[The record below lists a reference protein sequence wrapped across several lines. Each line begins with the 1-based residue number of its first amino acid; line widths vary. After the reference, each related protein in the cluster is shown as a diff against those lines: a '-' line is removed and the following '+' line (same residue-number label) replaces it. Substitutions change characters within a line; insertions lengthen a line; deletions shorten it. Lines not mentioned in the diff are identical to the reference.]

1 MSFTILPLSFILYLL
16 ASSCLAAPA
25 PTQVAPAGPVPI
37 AARDSPLVATL
48 SELSSTL
55 GTLVSDVLP
64 SDGKIHN
71 QTQLQDVLSGIEED
85 LTEASLIASAYANV
99 LQDIIPSTTPTS
111 IPDVISIA
119 SSALP
124 TSTASYPSASSFIQ
138 DVGELI
144 LNSLSPTDL
153 TENVIGGYFG
163 ASSSQS
169 NDNPD
174 PPTAVY
180 PSASPSDAPYSLSE
194 STLRSAIYIPPTFSA
209 SSSAQPILMVPG
221 TGAYGGSTYASN
233 FAILFSENSTP
244 SVSPVYLNVPG
255 ALLNDAQINAE
266 YVAYA
271 INYLSSL
278 TDHANISVIAWSQ
291 GNIDTQWALKY
302 WPSTRTVVNDF
313 ICISPD
319 FHGTV
324 MAYLLCPGFP
334 DLPCDP
340 SVIQQEYTS
349 NFITTLRS
357 DDGDSAYVPT
367 TTIYSLFDE
376 IVQPQTSGTSASA
389 YLNDARG
396 VGVSNNMVQQLCPD
410 LPAGGVYTHEG
421 VLYNPLAYAL
431 TVDALT
437 HDGPGE
443 SSRIDLGSLCSEVA
457 TEGLSLEDVVATEGL
472 IPIAAINIVVYE
484 PKTLTEPAI
493 MAYAA

>member
-1 MSFTILPLSFILYLL
+1 MLPLSFVLSLL
-16 ASSCLAAPA
+16 AYGCLAVPT
-25 PTQVAPAGPVPI
+25 PTQVAPAGPVPL
-37 AARDSPLVATL
+37 AARDSPLGAILGQL
-48 SELSSTL
+48 SGTL
-55 GTLVSDVLP
+55 GTLVSDILP

-71 QTQLQDVLSGIEED
+71 QTQLQDVLNGIEQD
-85 LTEASLIASAYANV
+85 LTEASLIASAYADL
-99 LQDIIPSTTPTS
+99 LQNIVPSATPTS
-111 IPDVISIA
+111 IPEVISIV

-124 TSTASYPSASSFIQ
+124 TSTASFPNASSFIE

-144 LNSLSPTDL
+144 LNSLSPSDL
-153 TENVIGGYFG
+153 TENVINGYFG
-163 ASSSQS
+163 PSSSQS

-174 PPTAVY
+174 PPTPVY
-180 PSASPSDAPYSLSE
+180 ASASPSDAPYSLPE

-233 FAILFSENSTP
+233 FAILFSETSTP
-244 SVSPVYLNVPG
+244 SVSPVYLNIPG

-278 TDHANISVIAWSQ
+278 ANHANISVMAWSQ

-302 WPSTRTVVNDF
+302 WPSTRSVVSDF

-324 MAYLLCPGFP
+324 NAYLLCPGFP
-334 DLPCDP
+334 TLPCDP
-340 SVIQQEYTS
+340 SIIQQEYTS
-349 NFITTLRS
+349 AFITTLRA
-357 DDGDSAYVPT
+357 DGGDAAYVPT
-367 TTIYSLFDE
+367 TTVYSAFDE
-376 IVQPQTSGTSASA
+376 VVQPQSGGASASA
-389 YLNDARG
+389 FL
-396 VGVSNNMVQQLCPD
+396 VGASNNQVQQLCPD

-431 TVDALT
+431 AVDALT

-443 SSRIDLGSLCSEVA
+443 SSRIDLDSLCSQVV

-472 IPIAAINIVVYE
+472 IPIAALNIVLYE

-493 MAYAA
+493 MGYAQ